1 MTKPEIKTVET
12 GSCSM
17 RYFQF
22 GTGPKPMV
30 SLPGLSV
37 QSVMN
42 AADAVANAYRSM
54 AQDFTV
60 TVFDRRAELPAVY
73 AVSDMARDT
82 AAAMSALGLG
92 GAYLFGASQGGM
104 IALLIA
110 LDHPELVRKLALGS
124 TAARV
129 AADRSGALSRWVG
142 LAEQKD
148 AVGLYLDFGEKL
160 YPPGLFQMYRPA
172 LIETAQ
178 TVTDAE
184 LERFVTLSGGTAGFD
199 VTDRLNE
206 IACPVLVLGAADDA
220 VLGEDAFRELVD
232 GRTKE
237 PLFEAYLYEG
247 FGHAAFDTAPDYK
260 KRLTQ
265 FFLQSNK

>member
-1 MTKPEIKTVET
+1 MTKPEIKAVET

-30 SLPGLSV
+30 ILPGLSV

-73 AVSDMARDT
+73 SVSDMARDT

-92 GAYLFGASQGGM
+92 GVYLFGASQGGM

-129 AADRSGALSRWVG
+129 AADRSGALSHWVG
-142 LAEQKD
+142 LATQKD

-160 YPPGLFQMYRPA
+160 YPPGLFQMLRPA

-184 LERFVTLSGGTAGFD
+184 LARFVTLAGGTAGFD

-220 VLGEDAFRELVD
+220 VLGENAYRELVD

-260 KRLTQ
+260 KRLMQ

>member
-1 MTKPEIKTVET
+1 MDSEAKGTQKPMTKPEIKTVET
-12 GSCSM
+12 GSCTM

-30 SLPGLSV
+30 ILPGLSV

-60 TVFDRRAELPAVY
+60 TAFDRRPELPAAY
-73 AVSDMARDT
+73 SVSDMARDT

-129 AADRSGALSRWVG
+129 AAD
-142 LAEQKD
+142 
-148 AVGLYLDFGEKL
+148 
-160 YPPGLFQMYRPA
+160 
-172 LIETAQ
+172 
-178 TVTDAE
+178 
-184 LERFVTLSGGTAGFD
+184 
-199 VTDRLNE
+199 
-206 IACPVLVLGAADDA
+206 
-220 VLGEDAFRELVD
+220 
-232 GRTKE
+232 
-237 PLFEAYLYEG
+237 
-247 FGHAAFDTAPDYK
+247 
-260 KRLTQ
+260 
-265 FFLQSNK
+265 